1 MDRIMRQSEVLYL
14 TGMCR
19 SSLDRAEKSNNFPK
33 RKKLGPKSI
42 GWLQSE
48 VQAWIEGRNEPEK
61 REQTPEKQE
70 GAPV

>member
-14 TGMCR
+14 TGMSR
-19 SSLDRAEKSNNFPK
+19 ASLDRAEKENRFPK
-33 RKKLGPKSI
+33 RKKLSPRAI

-61 REQTPEKQE
+61 REQTPEGQE